1 LNALLSSR
9 REIAAWNAAYE
20 QLVQQLAANG
30 MLSQVLR
37 EGAAF
42 PDFMLP
48 SAEGRLVSL
57 RAQLDRG
64 PVVVSFFRGE
74 WCPFCRLMLAALT
87 EALPEIEAAG
97 GSLLALT
104 PETGGLALSMKSY
117 HNARFEVLCDV
128 DFGVGLAAG
137 VVFKVPKL
145 YRARCEAGG
154 LNFPQ
159 RHGNAA
165 WCLPVPATFIVTPD
179 GNVAWRFVDVD
190 FSHRAE
196 PADIISALRQLGPQ

>member
-1 LNALLSSR
+1 MASR

-20 QLVQQLAANG
+20 QILSQLAG
-30 MLSQVLR
+30 SGFLGQVLA
-37 EGAAF
+37 EGAMF

-57 RAQLDRG
+57 DSQLARG
-64 PVVVSFFRGE
+64 PVVISFFRGE
-74 WCPFCRLMLAALT
+74 WCPFCRLMLAALA

-97 GSLLALT
+97 ASLLALT
-104 PETGGLALSMKSY
+104 PETGGLALTMKTF

-137 VVFKVPKL
+137 VVFRVPKL
-145 YRARCEAGG
+145 YRARLEASG
-154 LNFPQ
+154 LSFPA

-165 WCLPVPATFIVTPD
+165 WCLPVPATFVLGRD
-179 GNVAWRFVDVD
+179 GRVAWRFVDVD
-190 FSHRAE
+190 FAHRAE
-196 PADIISALRQLGPQ
+196 PADIIAALRQIGPQ